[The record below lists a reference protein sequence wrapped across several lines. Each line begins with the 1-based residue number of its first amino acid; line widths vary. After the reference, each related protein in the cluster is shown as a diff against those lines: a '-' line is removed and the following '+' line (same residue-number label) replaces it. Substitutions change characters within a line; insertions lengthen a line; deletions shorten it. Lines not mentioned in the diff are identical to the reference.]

1 MIILSNYRIRT
12 RGEIYYVVSQEN
24 SVCPKCSG
32 PLIVRDS
39 KRRQLITVTG
49 EVHPF
54 LLRRLKCRQCNSLH
68 LELPDF
74 FVPHKH
80 YSRDV
85 INMALNGAMA
95 ACPAENSTIYRW
107 NKEHAEKAL

>member
-1 MIILSNYRIRT
+1 MVILRNYRIHT
-12 RGEIYYVVSQEN
+12 KGEIYYVISEETA
-24 SVCPKCSG
+24 VCPKCNG

-39 KRRQLITVTG
+39 KRRQLITTTG
-49 EVHPF
+49 EVRPF
-54 LLRRLKCRQCNSLH
+54 LLRRLKCKHCNSLH

-85 INMALNGAMA
+85 ITMALNGAMA
-95 ACPAENSTIYRW
+95 SCPAENSTIYRW
-107 NKEHAEKAL
+107 NKEHAERAL